1 MLSYMGLSGGDG
13 GGIEPPAVALVVV
26 SVEYIVH

>member
-13 GGIEPPAVALVVV
+13 GNWTCF
-26 SVEYIVH
+26 YDYY

>member
-13 GGIEPPAVALVVV
+13 GNWTWLY
-26 SVEYIVH
+26 EYY

>member
-13 GGIEPPAVALVVV
+13 EHWRAIFNP
-26 SVEYIVH
+26 Y